1 MLNADLQISADKKSK
16 INVKKSAKKSIKGK
30 KKNTMTT
37 FKSTFEKYNWDEIQS
52 KIYAS
57 TSKQVSKR

>member
-1 MLNADLQISADKKSK
+1 LNADLQISADKKSK